1 MAFLRNPPSCSS
13 CHPANFAPK
22 YRLLINSTHPPSC
35 SLSPFLFFQS
45 FSSSSL
51 CGCTQEFLCKK
62 LYKGMGGR
70 KGMGGGEMG
79 WSSWIPRHGNVQ
91 TFTKHCGI
99 SSYQLDYWNPQR
111 PALIWNKCWISSGPW
126 WGLEPR
132 GHFHRSRLLF
142 WESGRSCWGIFP
154 ANSPLQFHSSL
165 VPALP
170 PLFLSF
176 KKGLCITPFLAPL
189 CYAVHIVTQWK
200 AGQ

>member
-1 MAFLRNPPSCSS
+1 MLLHALPATPPTLPQNTDSSSIQPTPPAVPYLPFSSFSPSPPLLFVVALKSS
-13 CHPANFAPK
+13 CVK
-22 YRLLINSTHPPSC
+22 
-35 SLSPFLFFQS
+35 S
-45 FSSSSL
+45 FIK
-51 CGCTQEFLCKK
+51 EW
-62 LYKGMGGR
+62 
-70 KGMGGGEMG
+70 GGGKGWGGDEMG

-132 GHFHRSRLLF
+132 GHFHRSCLLF